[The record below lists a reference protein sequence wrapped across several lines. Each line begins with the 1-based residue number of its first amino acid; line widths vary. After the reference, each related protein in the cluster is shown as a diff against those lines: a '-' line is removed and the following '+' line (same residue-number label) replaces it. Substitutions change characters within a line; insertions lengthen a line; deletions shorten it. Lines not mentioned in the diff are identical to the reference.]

1 MTATAVDTTIAD
13 QAAAPSGMVMFTFG
27 DPEPVLDRREIIGYF
42 QSAFNGNFYDPPISF
57 DGLARCLEANP
68 HHKSAIICKANIL
81 ASCFQ
86 PHPLLKRAAFKRLAL
101 DLLVFGNAFLERRTN
116 RLGGTFELRPTLAR
130 WTRVKQN
137 GEYCIL
143 IEGAEHPFAAGTI
156 YHLMEPDVSQE
167 IYGMPGYSAAL
178 QSALLNEAATLF
190 RRRYY
195 ANGSHAGFILYI
207 SDPAQDQNDIDAMR
221 KALKESKG
229 PGNFRN
235 LFLYS
240 PAGKENGIK
249 VIPLADVSAKDE
261 FLNMKNV
268 TRDDVLAAHR
278 VPPPILGM
286 VPNNTGGFGDVEK
299 AAAVFGRNELVPLMA
314 QFTDI
319 NDWVGEQVVMFQPY
333 DVGLSAASAA
343 K

>member
-1 MTATAVDTTIAD
+1 MSAITADTVIDIET
-13 QAAAPSGMVMFTFG
+13 PHNGVVCFTFG

-42 QSAFNGNFYDPPISF
+42 QSAWNGTFYEPPISF
-57 DGLARCLEANP
+57 DGLAKCLNANS
-68 HHKSAIICKANIL
+68 HHKSAIVCKANIL

-86 PHPLLKRAAFKRLAL
+86 PHRLLKRESIKRLAL
-101 DLLVFGNAFLERRTN
+101 DLLVFGNAFLERRVN
-116 RLGGTFELRPTLAR
+116 RLGGTLELAPALAR
-130 WTRVKQN
+130 WTRVKS
-137 GEYCIL
+137 GDEHCIL
-143 IEGAEHPFAAGTI
+143 IEGVEHPFAAGTI
-156 YHLMEPDVSQE
+156 HHLQEPDVSQE

-178 QSALLNEAATLF
+178 ESALLNEAATLF
-190 RRRYY
+190 RRKYY

-207 SDPAQDQNDIDAMR
+207 SDPAQNPDDIDAIR
-221 KALKESKG
+221 KALKEAKG

-278 VPPPILGM
+278 VPPQLLGII
-286 VPNNTGGFGDVEK
+286 PNNTGGFGDVEK
-299 AAAVFGRNELVPLMA
+299 AAAVFGRNELTPLME

-319 NDWVGEQVVMFQPY
+319 NAWVGEEVISFVPY
-333 DVGLSAASAA
+333 AISPPTA
-343 K
+343 